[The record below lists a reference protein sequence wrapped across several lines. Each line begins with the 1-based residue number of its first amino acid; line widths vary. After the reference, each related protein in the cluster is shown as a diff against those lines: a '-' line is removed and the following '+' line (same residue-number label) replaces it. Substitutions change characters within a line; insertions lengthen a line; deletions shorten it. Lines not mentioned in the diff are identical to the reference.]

1 FWRFGKWV
9 DVVIDD
15 KLPTINGRLVFVQ
28 SKNQNEFWPA
38 LLEKAYAKVCGSYTD
53 MNVGTPAEAMVD
65 FTGGV
70 HMCIQLSDPPPDLWE
85 LMSRAGNFGA
95 LLGCSTPQE
104 VIGTTELTKP
114 GYRPPSH
121 DTKTLQKTWICIR
134 VGHPGG
140 SSENYSCCNR
150 VLPPLGQ
157 QQTKG
162 LIFKDPK

>member
-1 FWRFGKWV
+1 
-9 DVVIDD
+9 
-15 KLPTINGRLVFVQ
+15 LPTINGRLVFVQ

-104 VIGTTELTKP
+104 VCRNLLTLTVFNVFMICTSKN
-114 GYRPPSH
+114 
-121 DTKTLQKTWICIR
+121 LQMRKI
-134 VGHPGG
+134 
-140 SSENYSCCNR
+140 
-150 VLPPLGQ
+150 
-157 QQTKG
+157 
-162 LIFKDPK
+162 